1 MVAGAYAAGGHGHC
15 LWLQVM
21 GIMTGFILSKWYADC
36 TSEQGNA
43 MILYSAE
50 LGWRGPAIHYTSL
63 LTHRRGSPPRSRFS
77 LRKQPAPEAQQ
88 SGIEWRSR
96 AWKAEGRWSEPAA
109 GMREVLFH
117 SPAGSLEWNCV
128 APRASAR
135 VRIDGD
141 EMRGWGYVEHL
152 RLSVAPWR
160 LPIQQLRW
168 GRFVN
173 DTDMLVWIDWRGSYN
188 RQVVYYNGAPVSASE
203 IGDRKIVLAD
213 GNIVLSL
220 DTGVTL
226 REGLL
231 GATALAVLPN
241 LDRIFPA
248 RILKVREQKWLS
260 RGVLQ
265 QPGRPDSA
273 GMAIHEVVE
282 WP

>member
-1 MVAGAYAAGGHGHC
+1 
-15 LWLQVM
+15 
-21 GIMTGFILSKWYADC
+21 MTGFTLSKWYADC
-36 TSEQGNA
+36 ISEQGDA

-50 LGWRGPAIHYTSL
+50 LGWRGTGIHYTSL
-63 LTHRRGSPPRSRFS
+63 LTHRSGSSPHSRFS
-77 LRKQPAPEAQQ
+77 LRRQPALEVRE
-88 SGIEWRSR
+88 SGIEWKPQG
-96 AWKAEGRWSEPAA
+96 WKAEGHWSEPAA
-109 GMREVLFH
+109 GMREVLFD

-160 LPIQQLRW
+160 LPIHQLRW

-173 DTDMLVWIDWRGSYN
+173 ATDILVWIDWRGSYN
-188 RQVVYYNGAPVSASE
+188 RQAIYYNGAPVSASE
-203 IGDRKIVLAD
+203 IGDHKIVLAD
-213 GNIVLSL
+213 GDVVLTL
-220 DTGVTL
+220 ITEATL

-241 LDRIFPA
+241 LDRLFPA
-248 RILKVREQKWLS
+248 RILKVRERKWLS
-260 RGVLQ
+260 RGVLR
-265 QPGRPDSA
+265 QPGRPDST
-273 GMAIHEVVE
+273 GLAIHEVVE